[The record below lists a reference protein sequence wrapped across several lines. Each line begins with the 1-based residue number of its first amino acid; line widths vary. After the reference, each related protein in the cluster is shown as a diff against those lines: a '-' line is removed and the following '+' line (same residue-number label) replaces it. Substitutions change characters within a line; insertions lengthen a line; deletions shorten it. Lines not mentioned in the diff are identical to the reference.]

1 MADPTLLDRETILR
15 AVRTWPP
22 DEQRAL
28 AGEILRHA
36 GVPPVEEPLVPPTP
50 PGSPASWPRG
60 RHRRPTT
67 RWRAGSMS
75 ATWSAM
81 AASAQ
86 GRPARPLCV

>member
-36 GVPPVEEPLVPPTP
+36 GVPPVEEPLVPPGLRRARRP
-50 PGSPASWPRG
+50 PGHGAGTADRRRG
-60 RHRRPTT
+60 G
-67 RWRAGSMS
+67 AL
-75 ATWSAM
+75 
-81 AASAQ
+81 
-86 GRPARPLCV
+86 AR